1 MFKLLSRGTAK
12 LYTASDSKSE
22 YKTMIRTLNGENKT
36 STLEAQVVND
46 TLLKQA
52 CETLTHAKEIN
63 VIHDPS
69 DIRKPHSKKTENL
82 GKVRDLK
89 GNIINGYSTHNAVAI
104 VPTEKA
110 VHLLSHRAYSNKDVK
125 FLKKEFIAKLEK
137 NKAFDGDD
145 EAKKLY
151 ESGDYFNKKTI
162 GLHEIEAIG
171 TELKNANPDALITH
185 VLDREFD
192 DTEYFKLIDETLS
205 QHYIARGK
213 KSRISDVKDP
223 QGKSI
228 KLIDAKF
235 DNYGEKKFQKLH
247 IAGQCI
253 QDGKIVISWQQ
264 YSDYNAVKIKVY
276 NRTGQSVFD
285 DGMLLLTNKVISSFE
300 DADQIY
306 LTYLKRGKIEY
317 VFKFLKEGLGW
328 EDIQIQDFKA
338 IQKILSLCFYVASYL
353 YEIGEEKTYDD
364 YAILL
369 AEMGGGKGKVT
380 RHFIT
385 QGIRDL
391 LNHYRI
397 GRFLKAKEVSQ
408 AQQDAMCNAFG
419 GGL

>member
-1 MFKLLSRGTAK
+1 MR
-12 LYTASDSKSE
+12 
-22 YKTMIRTLNGENKT
+22 
-36 STLEAQVVND
+36 
-46 TLLKQA
+46 LKFWG
-52 CETLTHAKEIN
+52 
-63 VIHDPS
+63 VFS
-69 DIRKPHSKKTENL
+69 
-82 GKVRDLK
+82 
-89 GNIINGYSTHNAVAI
+89 
-104 VPTEKA
+104 
-110 VHLLSHRAYSNKDVK
+110 
-125 FLKKEFIAKLEK
+125 
-137 NKAFDGDD
+137 
-145 EAKKLY
+145 
-151 ESGDYFNKKTI
+151 
-162 GLHEIEAIG
+162 
-171 TELKNANPDALITH
+171 
-185 VLDREFD
+185 
-192 DTEYFKLIDETLS
+192 DTEYFELIDEKLS

-276 NRTGQSVFD
+276 NRTGQLVFD

-306 LTYLKRGKIEY
+306 LTYLKRAKIEY

-338 IQKILSLCFYVASYL
+338 IQKVLSLCFYVASYL

-408 AQQDAMCNAFG
+408 AQQDAMCTAFG